1 MKARKRA
8 GTVGKVLGCALLLVI
23 ALFPIYWLV
32 AMAIRPTSEMQGH
45 ISLIPQSLT
54 IEHFI
59 SLFVSKGFGQA
70 AINSL
75 QTTLS
80 SLVLS
85 LIVGICAAYIL
96 ARRRFRFGL
105 KRPMTYWVLLVR
117 VLPPVAFTIPL
128 YTMFSKIGL
137 LNTKIPVTLA
147 CVLINVPLIIWFLIS
162 FFQDLP
168 EEVEESAKV
177 DGATEWQLFRKIV
190 LPLVAPGIAAVAML
204 SFMYAW
210 NEYTYTVI
218 FTRSPSN
225 YTVPLAL
232 AMTLSLAACGGGGED
247 TADEGS
253 EGSTSGE
260 PTKMTLI
267 LRGGAYGESLEASL
281 APFEAEHNVDIE
293 VMLMSF
299 DDLHT
304 GIALDAVNEVGTYD
318 LCMVDGSWM
327 AEFTENGVLANL
339 SEMGYSFDDDII
351 PATTTICKVGEDI
364 YLAPYYGNVTVMMY
378 NKQLLADAGYA
389 PEDIDSFADL
399 MDIAQKTKAA
409 DSNKNGFLIRGGS
422 ADNILSDFLPH
433 LVVHGGWVVDE
444 NNNPTVDTP
453 EFKAAMQEYLDLYAL
468 GSTLDK
474 DDIVASVT
482 SGETALAQIWPGW
495 YTPTADGPAN
505 YTTIPTKLTDDSAPV
520 DAVALQGVWCI
531 GIPDNAPHKDLA
543 LELLEYVMSPEV
555 QLASIENN
563 GVPCRYSCLTD
574 STVLETYPHLQTVC
588 GALETGVYRPV
599 IEEWT
604 EFTNILGTEMDN
616 IIQGTKTM
624 DEALAY
630 AQEQLEQLM
639 A

>member
-1 MKARKRA
+1 MKKA
-8 GTVGKVLGCALLLVI
+8 
-23 ALFPIYWLV
+23 
-32 AMAIRPTSEMQGH
+32 
-45 ISLIPQSLT
+45 
-54 IEHFI
+54 
-59 SLFVSKGFGQA
+59 
-70 AINSL
+70 
-75 QTTLS
+75 
-80 SLVLS
+80 LS
-85 LIVGICAAYIL
+85 LI
-96 ARRRFRFGL
+96 
-105 KRPMTYWVLLVR
+105 
-117 VLPPVAFTIPL
+117 
-128 YTMFSKIGL
+128 
-137 LNTKIPVTLA
+137 
-147 CVLINVPLIIWFLIS
+147 
-162 FFQDLP
+162 
-168 EEVEESAKV
+168 
-177 DGATEWQLFRKIV
+177 
-190 LPLVAPGIAAVAML
+190 
-204 SFMYAW
+204 
-210 NEYTYTVI
+210 
-218 FTRSPSN
+218 
-225 YTVPLAL
+225 LAL
-232 AMTLSLAACGGGGED
+232 AMALSLAACGGGKTETPSD
-247 TADEGS
+247 SNTPADN
-253 EGSTSGE
+253 TSAE
-260 PTKMTLI
+260 PTKLSLI
-267 LRGGAYGESLEASL
+267 LRGGTYADVIKECLPA
-281 APFEAEHNVDIE
+281 FEAEHNVVCE
-293 VMLMSF
+293 VQELSEG
-299 DDLHT
+299 DLYS
-304 GIALDAVNEVGTYD
+304 GIALDAINDKGSYD

-474 DDIVASVT
+474 DNIVASVT

>member
-1 MKARKRA
+1 MKKA
-8 GTVGKVLGCALLLVI
+8 
-23 ALFPIYWLV
+23 
-32 AMAIRPTSEMQGH
+32 
-45 ISLIPQSLT
+45 
-54 IEHFI
+54 
-59 SLFVSKGFGQA
+59 
-70 AINSL
+70 
-75 QTTLS
+75 
-80 SLVLS
+80 LS
-85 LIVGICAAYIL
+85 LI
-96 ARRRFRFGL
+96 
-105 KRPMTYWVLLVR
+105 
-117 VLPPVAFTIPL
+117 
-128 YTMFSKIGL
+128 
-137 LNTKIPVTLA
+137 
-147 CVLINVPLIIWFLIS
+147 
-162 FFQDLP
+162 
-168 EEVEESAKV
+168 
-177 DGATEWQLFRKIV
+177 
-190 LPLVAPGIAAVAML
+190 
-204 SFMYAW
+204 
-210 NEYTYTVI
+210 
-218 FTRSPSN
+218 
-225 YTVPLAL
+225 LAL
-232 AMTLSLAACGGGGED
+232 AMALSLAACGGGKTETPSD
-247 TADEGS
+247 SNTPADN
-253 EGSTSGE
+253 TSAE
-260 PTKMTLI
+260 PTKLSLI
-267 LRGGAYGESLEASL
+267 LRGGTYADVIKECLPA
-281 APFEAEHNVDIE
+281 FEAEHNVVCE
-293 VMLMSF
+293 VQELSEG
-299 DDLHT
+299 DLYS
-304 GIALDAVNEVGTYD
+304 GIALDAINDKGSYD

-555 QLASIENN
+555 QLASIEND

-574 STVLETYPHLQTVC
+574 PTVLETYPHLETVC
-588 GALETGVYRPV
+588 GALKTGVYRPA
-599 IEEWT
+599 IAEWT

-624 DEALAY
+624 DEALSY

-639 A
+639 AV

>member
-1 MKARKRA
+1 MKK
-8 GTVGKVLGCALLLVI
+8 LLTLV
-23 ALFPIYWLV
+23 
-32 AMAIRPTSEMQGH
+32 
-45 ISLIPQSLT
+45 
-54 IEHFI
+54 
-59 SLFVSKGFGQA
+59 
-70 AINSL
+70 
-75 QTTLS
+75 
-80 SLVLS
+80 
-85 LIVGICAAYIL
+85 
-96 ARRRFRFGL
+96 
-105 KRPMTYWVLLVR
+105 
-117 VLPPVAFTIPL
+117 
-128 YTMFSKIGL
+128 
-137 LNTKIPVTLA
+137 
-147 CVLINVPLIIWFLIS
+147 
-162 FFQDLP
+162 
-168 EEVEESAKV
+168 
-177 DGATEWQLFRKIV
+177 
-190 LPLVAPGIAAVAML
+190 
-204 SFMYAW
+204 
-210 NEYTYTVI
+210 
-218 FTRSPSN
+218 
-225 YTVPLAL
+225 LAL

-630 AQEQLEQLM
+630 AQEQLEQLTYRSKKEIQGQVRIVRFPGADTCACCGTHVRQTGEIGLVKLLSVQHFRSGCRIEM
-639 A
+639 LSGERAFNWLSRMSEQNRLISGLLSAKPAETAAAVQRLLGECASLKEQLAALRSEQFAALAAQYAGKGDVLLFAPQPDAASVRRLCVAVMERCGGLCLVCSGSDDSGYQYAVGQAGGDVRAFVKRLNGALGGRGGGRDAFFAQGSLPACEAAIRAFWETRSQC